1 MFPKYICSWLTFGFH
16 GYRANDVS
24 QLKDNVVAVDA
35 TYYLS
40 RILEHEPLVT
50 ALGGL
55 LAAEKNINDDLDKWK
70 ANDTTPFFIFD
81 GCPVKGEDE
90 LAVKTGREANTGAD
104 GAWALYSSGE
114 AVSAVQGFGY
124 YSGMPTIHIPLTTA
138 SDVGSRCIPSE
149 VTLPSLAVHS
159 EEAQSPFF
167 GAAFQ
172 GSRTGAHTLRS
183 QGSHA
188 CLLTAFRLPIS
199 PRRSRT
205 VVP

>member
-1 MFPKYICSWLTFGFH
+1 MPSSTNSSCQWLPISFFHTWICSWLTTKLS
-16 GYRANDVS
+16 GYSANDIS
-24 QLKDNVVAVDA
+24 QLKDNVIAVDA

-81 GCPVKGEDE
+81 GCPVKGEEE

-124 YSGMPTIHIPLTTA
+124 YSGMLATCTPLTTV
-138 SDVGSRCIPSE
+138 SDVGFRRIPSE

-159 EEAQSPFF
+159 EEARSPFL
-167 GAAFQ
+167 GAA
-172 GSRTGAHTLRS
+172 L
-183 QGSHA
+183 
-188 CLLTAFRLPIS
+188 
-199 PRRSRT
+199 
-205 VVP
+205 